1 MSYNPGFMRS
11 RLTIP
16 ALILAV
22 GLGAC
27 GGAQPGSAPPPAS
40 AMRAAA
46 PADTGL
52 AAYLP
57 AAGAPAGWTRSK
69 PPQAYSAD
77 NLWEFIDGAAETYV
91 GFGVQ
96 DALSAGYTFG
106 GADVSIEIYEASDSL
121 HAFGIYTQERAP
133 APQAVPVGAEGYA
146 NSNVLVFWKGPCYVK
161 LIAASADKPGSAAL
175 AALASAISEKLP
187 AGAPLPG
194 ELTAYPQKN
203 LVPHSIKLVPKD
215 VLGQSYFANGFE
227 AGYQDGPVASRL
239 IVIPCATPA
248 EATASLG
255 RYRAFVGQGGKV
267 RTPSPRV
274 GDEAFAADDRYSGR
288 VVAVRSGATLVISV
302 GAASDAAGSALI
314 ADYLRAR
321 RLDTR

>member
-1 MSYNPGFMRS
+1 MRS
-11 RLTIP
+11 RLTVP
-16 ALILAV
+16 ALALAI
-22 GLGAC
+22 GLSAC
-27 GGAQPGSAPPPAS
+27 GSSQPGSAPPPAS
-40 AMRAAA
+40 EAPVAAG

-96 DALSAGYTFG
+96 DALGAGYTFG

-121 HAFGIYTQERAP
+121 HAFGIYTQERPP
-133 APQAVPVGAEGYA
+133 APQAVPVGAEGYL
-146 NSNVLVFWKGPCYVK
+146 NSNVLIFWKGPCYVK
-161 LIAASADKPGSAAL
+161 LIAARPDKPGSPAL
-175 AALASAISEKLP
+175 TALASAISEKLP
-187 AGAPLPG
+187 GGAPLPR
-194 ELTAYPQKN
+194 ELAAFPRKN
-203 LVPHSIKLVPKD
+203 LVPHSIKLVPRD
-215 VLGQSYFANGFE
+215 VLGQSYFVNGFE
-227 AGYQDGPVASRL
+227 AGYQDGSVASRL
-239 IVIPCATPA
+239 IVIPCATPP

-255 RYRAFVGQGGKV
+255 RYRAFAGHGGKT

-302 GAASDAAGSALI
+302 GAASDAAGSTLI
-314 ADYLRAR
+314 ADYLRA
-321 RLDTR
+321 LQVDTR

>member
-1 MSYNPGFMRS
+1 MTSQM
-11 RLTIP
+11 TVP
-16 ALILAV
+16 ALVLAI
-22 GLGAC
+22 GLSAC
-27 GGAQPGSAPPPAS
+27 GGSQPGSTPTSGAAKPAV
-40 AMRAAA
+40 AAA
-46 PADTGL
+46 ADTGL

-57 AAGAPAGWTRSK
+57 AAGTLAGWTRSK

-106 GADVSIEIYEASDSL
+106 GADVGIEIYQASDSL
-121 HAFGIYTQERAP
+121 HAFGIYTQERPP

-161 LIAASADKPGSAAL
+161 LIASRPDKPGTAAL
-175 AALASAISEKLP
+175 TALASAISQKLP
-187 AGAPLPG
+187 DGSPLPR
-194 ELTAYPQKN
+194 ELTVYPQKN
-203 LVPHSIKLVPKD
+203 LVPHSIKLVPRD

-239 IVIPCATPA
+239 IVIPCATPS
-248 EATASLG
+248 EATTGLG
-255 RYRAFVGQGGKV
+255 RYRAFVGHGGKTRAV
-267 RTPSPRV
+267 SPRV
-274 GDEAFAADDRYSGR
+274 GDEAFAADDQYSGR
-288 VVAVRSGATLVISV
+288 VVVVRSGTFLVISV

-321 RLDTR
+321 QLSTR

>member
-1 MSYNPGFMRS
+1 MTSQ
-11 RLTIP
+11 LTVP
-16 ALILAV
+16 ALVLAI
-22 GLGAC
+22 GLSAC
-27 GGAQPGSAPPPAS
+27 GGSQPGSTPVPA
-40 AMRAAA
+40 AAA
-46 PADTGL
+46 PGGAAAADSGL

-57 AAGAPAGWTRSK
+57 VAGTPPGWTRSK

-96 DALSAGYTFG
+96 DALGAGYTFG

-121 HAFGIYTQERAP
+121 HAFGIYTQERPP

-161 LIAASADKPGSAAL
+161 LIASRPDKPGSAAL
-175 AALASAISEKLP
+175 AALASAISEKLSG
-187 AGAPLPG
+187 GAPLPR
-194 ELTAYPQKN
+194 ELAAFPQKSLVAHSIR
-203 LVPHSIKLVPKD
+203 LVPRD

-239 IVIPCATPA
+239 IVIPCATPSD
-248 EATASLG
+248 ATTGLG
-255 RYRAFVGQGGKV
+255 RYRAFVGHGGKT
-267 RTPSPRV
+267 RAPSTRV
-274 GDEAFAADDRYSGR
+274 GDEVFAADDQYNGR
-288 VVAVRSGATLVISV
+288 VVAVRSGAVLVISV

-314 ADYLRAR
+314 ADYLHAR

>member
-1 MSYNPGFMRS
+1 MTLQS
-11 RLTIP
+11 TIP
-16 ALILAV
+16 ALVLAV

-40 AMRAAA
+40 AARAAA
-46 PADTGL
+46 PADTGV

-57 AAGAPAGWTRSK
+57 AAGALAGWTRSK

-96 DALSAGYTFG
+96 DALGAGYTFG

-121 HAFGIYTQERAP
+121 HAFGLYTQERP
-133 APQAVPVGAEGYA
+133 PSPQAVPAGAEGYL
-146 NSNVLVFWKGPCYVK
+146 NSNVLIFWKGPSYVK
-161 LIAASADKPGSAAL
+161 LIAARPDKPGSAAL
-175 AALASAISEKLP
+175 TALASAISEKLP
-187 AGAPLPG
+187 VGAPLPR
-194 ELTAYPQKN
+194 ELAAFPQEN
-203 LVPHSIKLVPKD
+203 LVPHSIKLVPRD
-215 VLGQSYFANGFE
+215 VLGQPYLSNAFE

-239 IVIPCATPA
+239 IVVPCATPP
-248 EATASLG
+248 EAAARLG
-255 RYRAFVGQGGKV
+255 RYRAFVGHGGTT

-288 VVAVRSGATLVISV
+288 VVAARSGPALVISV

-321 RLDTR
+321 QRDTR